1 MRPNIDTFIEC
12 LEEYN
17 FLEVF
22 NKWETYL
29 WSNFPY
35 NYTWDIDIIFIGE
48 PTEELGE
55 KIIDFQKYVKDKYD
69 MKIDEQVF
77 KDTKVFAHI
86 EEYNRTGDMDLSKII
101 KYKTKEV
108 NSPRIYKA
116 EPKKINKYFWKFEL
130 LSANEKYKFRAGR
143 LNLHYPILI
152 EDFIKLVFNIKNP
165 DIYNTKEDAS
175 YEKYHKLLMEH
186 RIPAMRKYRNANR

>member
-1 MRPNIDTFIEC
+1 MLPNIDKFILC

-35 NYTWDIDIIFIGE
+35 NYTWDIDMMFIGE

-55 KIIDFQKYVKDKYD
+55 KIIDFQKYVKDKTE

-77 KDTKVFAHI
+77 EDTKVFSHI
-86 EEYNRTGDMDLSKII
+86 EEYGRLGEMQFDGSIV
-101 KYKTKEV
+101 KYKTKMHSHRGPE
-108 NSPRIYKA
+108 KF
-116 EPKKINKYFWKFEL
+116 NKHFWKYNL
-130 LSANEKYKFRAGR
+130 TSMSEKNKFKVGKA
-143 LNLHYPILI
+143 NLHYPILI
-152 EDFIKLVFNIKNP
+152 EDFIKLVFNVKNQ
-165 DIYNTKEDAS
+165 DIYNSINDSS
-175 YEKYHKLLMEH
+175 YQKYENIY
-186 RIPAMRKYRNANR
+186 REFRKHVNR